1 MTEKEFRKLV
11 FESEISKEERTK
23 INEIIEEITNLI
35 NNQKPSYIL
44 VNDICRLGSLKY
56 STMIKGENIIH
67 LGLNI
72 DVDNAHLNNIEKNII
87 LNNSLENLFLLN
99 LDDASITR
107 KDSITINYQNY
118 QIYLKII
125 KTKET
130 NVIEKLN
137 NDYPLFRNTISILKQ
152 NLIEQKIN
160 TISDEILINLLGY
173 SLKHYLTDNRY
184 EGYVHAFIAGI
195 DDFLKGS
202 YIDLDKRYYQEFNK
216 EIDYKNK
223 SEYTIINFDNGDN
236 LTMEINQNT
245 LNDYRKFR
253 KSIQKL
259 TSVVDIITNN
269 KEINIDINPKYNPN
283 TKEYNWSYTIENINL
298 NVTGGSYKELNNE
311 NKYDAI
317 TKAFFKALK
326 VIVEKNFSKSNIN
339 INTKGTNIFDEELD
353 VNIETT
359 SRIKSIKKYIQEN
372 NLKVNIK

>member
-11 FESEISKEERTK
+11 FEKEITKEEKTK
-23 INEIIEEITNLI
+23 INDIISEITDLI
-35 NNQKPSYIL
+35 KTKLPNYLIL
-44 VNDICRLGSLKY
+44 EDVYRLGSLKY
-56 STMIKGENIIH
+56 STIIKGENNIY

-72 DVDNAHLNNIEKNII
+72 KIENDTLTNNEKKVIINNALENI
-87 LNNSLENLFLLN
+87 LLLSLENKT
-99 LDDASITR
+99 ITR
-107 KDSITINYQNY
+107 KENIIISYQDY
-118 QIYLKII
+118 LIDLKIVNE
-125 KTKET
+125 KET

-152 NLIEQKIN
+152 NLIEQKIT

-173 SLKHYLTDNRY
+173 SLKNYLTDNRY
-184 EGYVHAFIAGI
+184 EGYIHAFIAGI

-202 YIDLDKRYYQEFNK
+202 YIDLDKRYYEEFNK
-216 EIDYKNK
+216 EMDYKNK
-223 SEYTIINFDNGDN
+223 SEYTIINFDNGSN
-236 LTMEINQNT
+236 LTMDINQNI

-253 KSIQKL
+253 KTIQKL
-259 TSVVDIITNN
+259 TSVVDIITNS

-311 NKYDAI
+311 TKYDAI

-326 VIVEKNFSKSNIN
+326 VVVEKNFSKSTIN
-339 INTKGTNIFDEELD
+339 IMAKGINIFDEELD
-353 VNIETT
+353 VNNETS

-372 NLKVNIK
+372 NLKVNLR